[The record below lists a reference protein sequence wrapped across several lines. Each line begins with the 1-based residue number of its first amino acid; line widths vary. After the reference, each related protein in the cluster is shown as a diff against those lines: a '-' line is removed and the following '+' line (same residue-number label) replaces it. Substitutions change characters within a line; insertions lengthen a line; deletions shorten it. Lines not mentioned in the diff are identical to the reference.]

1 MGSGS
6 VLDQALKLSRC
17 LSASAASKHASSH
30 GASERWRVC
39 GVEVAIV
46 ANLASNVR
54 REAVGGSKMP
64 LRYRRGSL
72 GSSKPKGAS
81 RTPPTPSEEER

>member
-30 GASERWRVC
+30 GASARWRVC

-46 ANLASNVR
+46 TNPASNIR
-54 REAVGGSKMP
+54 REAVGGSEVL

-72 GSSKPKGAS
+72 GSSKP
-81 RTPPTPSEEER
+81 E